1 MLKDANYLKNVSPK
15 SAVQLPKLVAREI
28 MIIMHSARR
37 FSNSKPLSAKATP
50 GDLTLTVVI

>member
-37 FSNSKPLSAKATP
+37 FSTSKLASAKATP
-50 GDLTLTVVI
+50 GDLTLTAVI